1 LISLFDSSASLF
13 LIVGC
18 EDLVASN
25 PVLAFSLIGLSG
37 SGCAQLQLVKELDL
51 HLSIGIHT
59 LGAVE
64 NAVTGD

>member
-1 LISLFDSSASLF
+1 M
-13 LIVGC
+13 VGC

-59 LGAVE
+59 LDAVG